1 MAVLGSLIK
10 GALGGY
16 GKKPTVPT
24 YNAVDPAAE
33 QAAAISGNQQNLAA
47 AQKLASSTNAF
58 NTAQLQKMLES
69 TVPGY
74 NKIQGQQSGLIQSML
89 SGQIPKDVQDAITNQ
104 AAASAVG
111 GGYGGSGMHRNLV
124 ARDFGMTS
132 LQMTQQGMDS
142 AQRWMAQTASMFTP
156 GMMNVTSMFLTPAQT
171 IQHSVNE
178 RNARFNVDWTKNQI
192 KSMPDPWKQALG
204 DAFIQDEYEIGKV
217 IGSLVGGM
225 AGGCWVAREVYGE
238 GDIRWKLFRQWLFNI
253 GPKWFKKLYLR
264 FGVRFAA
271 WVSDK
276 PKIKAVIRSWMDGKV
291 EEAYGRIISRA

>member
-16 GKKPTVPT
+16 GKKPTVPV
-24 YNAVDPAAE
+24 YNEVDPTAE

-132 LQMTQQGMDS
+132 FQMTQQGMDS

-156 GMMNVTSMFLTPAQT
+156 GMMDVTSMFITPQQRTAYSFQNREN
-171 IQHSVNE
+171 Q
-178 RNARFNVDWTKNQI
+178 FNRDWMANQV
-192 KSMPDPWKQALG
+192 KAAPDPFKAALG
-204 DAFIQDEYEIGKV
+204 DAFIEEERQIME
-217 IGSLVGGM
+217 LVGSVAGM
-225 AGGCWVAREVYGE
+225 AGMMMCWVARECYPENDVTW
-238 GDIRWKLFRQWLFNI
+238 RLFRQWLLKLA
-253 GPKWFKKLYLR
+253 PKWFMRLYAR
-264 FGVRFAA
+264 YGERFAA
-271 WVSDK
+271 WIHDK
-276 PKIKAVIRSWMDGKV
+276 PRIKALIRRWMDGKV
-291 EEAYGRIISRA
+291 ELAYGSL